1 MQFSRLAKIK
11 LLLLAKKKNKNTE
24 SPKLPS
30 KAAYVKGFSK
40 IRFSD
45 L

>member
-30 KAAYVKGFSK
+30 KAYVKEFSK